1 MVSKF
6 FTSIKFLQVKVD
18 TLVLWYLLWIWGLTS
33 PYVWPRMI
41 HAMVST
47 LNPWM
52 TPRDDGGVVVDPL
65 DESEGAAA
73 ETKDGAADEL
83 AAIGALLVGSS
94 SSLRIDD
101 PFRTAEK
108 QTRILIHSWVN
119 SLGIRSMEGD
129 PIDEDENLDWISL
142 WICPSLWTLLLPLNQ

>member
-1 MVSKF
+1 
-6 FTSIKFLQVKVD
+6 
-18 TLVLWYLLWIWGLTS
+18 
-33 PYVWPRMI
+33 
-41 HAMVST
+41 
-47 LNPWM
+47 M

-83 AAIGALLVGSS
+83 AVIGALLVVGSS

-108 QTRILIHSWVN
+108 QTRILIHLWVN